1 MSDKL
6 YRGNSVI
13 NPSVNSDNVTLNHN
27 KLMNNV
33 DLNRTNIMMEIV
45 KVLPSCHGG
54 FLDEVNMA
62 NGDTGKYVR
71 ITPHYN
77 ELNDMKYF
85 ARTNFPVV
93 YDNPANLSSV
103 NRILLRDDGAIL
115 CDSQDPLFVQ
125 FIWTGGITGGT
136 PNSTVWIK
144 LNHHDA
150 QDVVRDTV
158 TREVHLDA
166 SGTGAYNIVNGGL
179 CGKGQYYT
187 MTYWTDK
194 ALGKITGMFTI
205 NCSPQVPNL
214 FYNLPNQ

>member
-1 MSDKL
+1 MSDKI
-6 YRGNSVI
+6 YRGTNVI
-13 NPSVNSDNVTLNHN
+13 NPSINSDNVTLNHN
-27 KLMNNV
+27 KMLNDV
-33 DLNRTNIMMEIV
+33 TLNRTNIMMEIV
-45 KVLPSCHGG
+45 KILPSCHGG

-62 NGDTGKYVR
+62 NGATGQYVR

-77 ELNDMKYF
+77 ELNGMKYF

-115 CDSQDPLFVQ
+115 CDSQDQLYVQ
-125 FIWTGGITGGT
+125 FLWTGGITGGT

-144 LNHHDA
+144 LNHYDNQDA
-150 QDVVRDTV
+150 IGDTV

-166 SGTGAYNIVNGGL
+166 SGTGEYNIVNGGL
-179 CGKGQYYT
+179 CSKGQYYT
-187 MTYWTDK
+187 MTYWTDN
-194 ALGKITGMFTI
+194 ALGKISGMFTI
-205 NCSPQVPNL
+205 NCSPRVPNL

>member
-6 YRGNSVI
+6 YRGDNVI
-13 NPSVNSDNVTLNHN
+13 NPSIKSDNVTLNHN

-45 KVLPSCHGG
+45 KILPSFHGG

-62 NGDTGKYVR
+62 NGATGQYVR

-77 ELNDMKYF
+77 ELDNMKYF

-93 YDNPANLSSV
+93 YDNPTNLSGI
-103 NRILLRDDGAIL
+103 NRILVRDDGAIL

-125 FIWTGGITGGT
+125 FLWSGGITGGT
-136 PNSTVWIK
+136 PNSSVWVK
-144 LNHHDA
+144 LNHYDN
-150 QDVVRDTV
+150 QNVVRDTV

-166 SGTGAYNIVNGGL
+166 SGTGEYNIVNGGL

-187 MTYWTDK
+187 MTYWTDN
-194 ALGKITGMFTI
+194 ALGKISGMFTI
-205 NCSPQVPNL
+205 NCSPKVPNL